1 MRSPFLTLRFIV
13 FGEPHPC
20 HISDYTNPPCFLAI
34 TLYLNV
40 LAFGFAIWE
49 IVSLK
54 HAGLSGALTIVF
66 HSGTLS
72 DRSIHSVRCSYVHH
86 FQQCCC
92 VALHLPVRAPE
103 GLGMI
108 IQIGLIHSVHQR
120 SCRTCYPGGQDCSS

>member
-1 MRSPFLTLRFIV
+1 MSP
-13 FGEPHPC
+13 
-20 HISDYTNPPCFLAI
+20 DYTNLSCFLAI

-54 HAGLSGALTIVF
+54 HAGLSGALMIVF

-72 DRSIHSVRCSYVHH
+72 DRSIHSVRCSYVYH

-92 VALHLPVRAPE
+92 VTLHLPVRALE
-103 GLGMI
+103 GLSMI
-108 IQIGLIHSVHQR
+108 I
-120 SCRTCYPGGQDCSS
+120 